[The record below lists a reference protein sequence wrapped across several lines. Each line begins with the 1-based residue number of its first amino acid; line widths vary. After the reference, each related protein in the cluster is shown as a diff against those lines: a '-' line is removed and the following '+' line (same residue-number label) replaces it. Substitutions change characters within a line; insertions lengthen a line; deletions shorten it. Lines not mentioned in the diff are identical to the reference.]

1 MDAHPEATRDMMPWD
16 EVEDEYEKDPLMARV
31 VCDPQFRGGKP
42 YLKEAGLTV
51 RQVLTL
57 IESGK
62 DQNDIVAEYPRAT
75 KDDVRAALRY
85 AAWKMGGHH
94 L

>member
-1 MDAHPEATRDMMPWD
+1 MDAHPEATHEMMPWD
-16 EVEDEYEKDPLMARV
+16 EVEDEYAKDPLMARV

-57 IESGK
+57 IEAGK
-62 DQNDIVAEYPRAT
+62 DQDGIVAEYPMPPGKWVAIICEA
-75 KDDVRAALRY
+75 VS
-85 AAWKMGGHH
+85 
-94 L
+94 